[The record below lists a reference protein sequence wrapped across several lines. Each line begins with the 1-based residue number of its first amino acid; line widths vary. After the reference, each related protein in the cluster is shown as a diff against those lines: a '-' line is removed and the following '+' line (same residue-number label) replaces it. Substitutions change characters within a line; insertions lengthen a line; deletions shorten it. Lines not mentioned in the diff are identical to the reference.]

1 MGHIF
6 KFQYRPLKHKGE
18 KNTQNEAHSYRGFI
32 EKVWQSEAGNKI
44 MTVGQINIHNEV
56 NYRNFDMERVENMEK
71 ITN

>member
-18 KNTQNEAHSYRGFI
+18 KNTQNQAPAYRGFI
-32 EKVWQSEAGNKI
+32 ERVWQSKAGNKI
-44 MTVGQINIHNEV
+44 MTIGEINIHNEV
-56 NYRNFDMERVENMEK
+56 DYRNFDMERVENMEK